1 MRGPVVLLGIFQY
14 IRKAATSLTADDGYS
29 GDAPYLNIP
38 FYQER
43 TEPEEDSREV
53 GMGPPSMYNE
63 PDDSG
68 HLKNKED
75 IRRQGERPEPSD
87 RMEKEYERPVT
98 QTCPIGEPREN
109 LQGGP
114 WNDTTKPRGS
124 DDNDRD
130 TYAPDEGDLTNY
142 DEKGNV
148 QL

>member
-1 MRGPVVLLGIFQY
+1 MLTAVSQY
-14 IRKAATSLTADDGYS
+14 IRKAAARLQADDGYS

-38 FYQER
+38 IYQQR
-43 TEPEEDSREV
+43 TEPEEDSREI
-53 GMGPPSMYNE
+53 GMGPPSMYDE
-63 PDDSG
+63 PDRSTRD
-68 HLKNKED
+68 KNKED
-75 IRRQGERPEPSD
+75 IRRQGPRPQPSD

-98 QTCPIGEPREN
+98 QTCPLGEPRED

-124 DDNDRD
+124 DDSDRE
-130 TYAPDEGDLTNY
+130 TWAPDEGDLTNY